1 MMLTEDSKKDIYNS
15 LKEVQ
20 KNMSQE
26 LQALKK
32 ETQKSL

>member
-1 MMLTEDSKKDIYNS
+1 MLTEDSKKDIYNS